1 MEALN
6 LWLAVVGG
14 LTLVLGLFAG
24 LLQSRAYVLSDPMVA
39 TLVGVAVGPYG
50 LAVLRLSWVGDPLAV
65 LEQVARLTVA
75 IAVMSIALRLPDEY
89 FWRQRRALSALL
101 LAGMTGMWL
110 ASGLLA
116 HLILDV
122 PVWVGLLVGA
132 VVTPTDPVIANTI
145 VTGGTAAENIPTRL
159 RNLISAEAG
168 ANDGGAYPF
177 VFLAILV
184 LSHPLE
190 TAAVEWVTETLL
202 WEVLG
207 AVAIGAVV
215 GAAAGYAER
224 WTDRQEFLDETSV
237 LTVTVALT
245 FTVLGAVKLLSS
257 DGVLA
262 VFAAGFAYSVLV
274 DPAHEVQEQRFQEVV
289 NRLFTVP
296 GFVVF
301 GMALPWSAWFALG
314 WSGAAL
320 VVGVLLLRR
329 IPVVLALRSALGPI
343 ERTRDTLFVGWFG
356 PIGLAAVFYAT
367 LAARRTGDRRVWVVA
382 SLLVAGSVVAHGAT
396 ATPLTLRFGRAERE
410 ENGDGRDDSEN
421 GDGSDGGEADDGAV
435 TGQPCS
441 LDPRNPPP

>member
-6 LWLAVVGG
+6 LALAVVGG

-24 LLQSRAYVLSDPMVA
+24 LLQRRAHVLSDPMIA
-39 TLVGVAVGPYG
+39 MLAGVAVGPHG
-50 LAVLRLSWVGDPLAV
+50 LAVLRLSWVGDPLPV
-65 LEQVARLTVA
+65 LEQVARFTVA
-75 IAVMSIALRLPDEY
+75 IAVMSIALRVPDEY
-89 FWRQRRALSALL
+89 FRKRARTLSVLL
-101 LAGMTGMWL
+101 VAGMTGMWL

-116 HLILDV
+116 YLLLDV

-145 VTGGTAAENIPTRL
+145 VTGGTAAENIPRRL
-159 RNLISAEAG
+159 RDLLSAEAG

-184 LSHPLE
+184 LSRPLE
-190 TAAVEWVTETLL
+190 TALVEWATVTLL

-207 AVAIGAVV
+207 AVVIGVAI

-224 WTDRQEFLDETSV
+224 WTNHQEFLDETSV

-257 DGVLA
+257 DGILA

-301 GMALPWSAWFALG
+301 GMALPLSAWVALG

-320 VVGVLLLRR
+320 VVAVLLLRR
-329 IPVVLALRSALGPI
+329 LPVIVALRRSLAPLD
-343 ERTRDTLFVGWFG
+343 RSRDALFVGWFG
-356 PIGLAAVFYAT
+356 PIGVAAVFYAT
-367 LAARRTGDRRVWVVA
+367 LAVRHTGDRRVWVVA

-396 ATPLTLRFGRAERE
+396 ATPLTLGFGRAERDE
-410 ENGDGRDDSEN
+410 ERGGDAPEEGH
-421 GDGSDGGEADDGAV
+421 GTGTDG
-435 TGQPCS
+435 T
-441 LDPRNPPP
+441 N